1 MAHPPCTM
9 KIAYIA
15 SFGNR
20 FFNGVFRKIESQ
32 LAVWRS
38 IAGLDVALFFRAKS
52 GRLVP
57 GGKPYPIAGMPTC
70 SYNADLFRD
79 LKAFDPD
86 VVYLRHEIAG
96 PQILQICRQFSGK
109 IVLEINA
116 DLDAELKL
124 EGKTSVK
131 RRAAF
136 WINRLT
142 EGYLER
148 HLGGC
153 VCVSSN
159 FLEMFPK
166 VPRDRKIVSPNAIDL
181 AQHPVRK
188 RPPAANERTALL
200 FMGTPGQAWHGVDML
215 PALARSLPECD
226 FHVVG
231 PDALADAPS
240 NMFFHGYLP
249 PEELPQLYA
258 RSHIGIGSLAFFRK
272 NISEASPLKVREYIA
287 AGLPVIL
294 GYADSAFGQQ
304 RPTWVCYVPPCE
316 GGIEKPELVEMIRCF
331 VKDNTAKVVS
341 HQESAS
347 YIDAT
352 LFEKRKM
359 NTIQSWFSTTG

>member
-1 MAHPPCTM
+1 MALSPYTM
-9 KIAYIA
+9 KIAYVA
-15 SFGNR
+15 SFGNP

-38 IAGLDVALFFRAKS
+38 IPGLDVALFFRAKPGIS
-52 GRLVP
+52 VP
-57 GGKPYPIAGMPTC
+57 GGTSYPIAGMPTC
-70 SYNADLFRD
+70 SYNASFFRD
-79 LKAFDPD
+79 IKAFDPD

-116 DLDAELKL
+116 DIDAELKL
-124 EGKTSVK
+124 EGKTSIK

-142 EGYLER
+142 EGYLES

-166 VPRDRKIVSPNAIDL
+166 VPRNRKIVSPNAIDL
-181 AQHPVRK
+181 TQHPVRK
-188 RPPAANERTALL
+188 RPPAGERTTLL

-215 PALARSLPECD
+215 PALARSLPEYD
-226 FHVVG
+226 FLVVG
-231 PDALADAPS
+231 PDALSDAPS
-240 NMFFHGYLP
+240 NMFFHGYVP
-249 PEELPQLYA
+249 PEELPPLYA

-304 RPTWVCYVPPCE
+304 GPTWACYVPPCE
-316 GGIEKPELVEMIRCF
+316 RGLEKPEVVEMIRRF
-331 VKDNTAKVVS
+331 VRDNAAKVVS
-341 HQESAS
+341 HQESAQ
-347 YIDAT
+347 YIDAP
-352 LFEKRKM
+352 LFEKRKIS
-359 NTIQSWFSTTG
+359 TIQSWFPTIG